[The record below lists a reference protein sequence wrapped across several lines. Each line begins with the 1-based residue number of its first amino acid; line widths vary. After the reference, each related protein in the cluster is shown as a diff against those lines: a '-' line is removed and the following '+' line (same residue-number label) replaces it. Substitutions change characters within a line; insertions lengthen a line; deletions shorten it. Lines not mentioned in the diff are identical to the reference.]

1 MLLCSNFPRGIPWA
15 LASFLLSKRLS
26 ISGREM
32 SALIVAFRLLNTV
45 PLFNDVEGNGR
56 WE

>member
-1 MLLCSNFPRGIPWA
+1 MLLCSNFPRGIPLA
-15 LASFLLSKRLS
+15 LALFLLSKRLS